1 MWVAPARAASIWWPK
16 NACCVLRMVSTSS
29 CLCVSHQHPHQAV
42 RARVIGRDRARKG
55 LGVSKMNEGPHV
67 RGCSGH
73 RTKPKALGRSAQ
85 STLRRK

>member
-1 MWVAPARAASIWWPK
+1 MEEAKSEGNSAFSRKDWAVALERYTACLSLDPLNPVVYANRAAVHLK
-16 NACCVLRMVSTSS
+16 VRME
-29 CLCVSHQHPHQAV
+29 
-42 RARVIGRDRARKG
+42 

-85 STLRRK
+85 NTLRRK